1 MLGGK
6 MDEQEVY
13 QTIEDNTSEI
23 LDITDKYHCKCA
35 LKTLVR
41 KYVKRFQ
48 TGVILQF
55 EGEHY

>member
-1 MLGGK
+1 